1 MRVAVLDYGVGNLH
15 SLSKALEVAGARVQV
30 VRDAEGVFAADAL
43 VLPGVGA
50 FASAASVLAAWAG
63 DLREALAAGFPC
75 LGICLGMQL
84 LFDESEE
91 GEGRGLGAIPGKVVR
106 LRAPVVPHM
115 GWNRV
120 ECAADPLFG
129 DREPLVAYF
138 AHSFVCEPRDPAC
151 VSAWVDYGG
160 VRFAAAVRSGNVFGV
175 QFHPEKSSR
184 PGLELLRRFVDR
196 VRRGR

>member
-15 SLSKALEVAGARVQV
+15 SLTKALEVAGARVQV
-30 VRDAEGVFAADAL
+30 VREGRAALFADAL

-50 FASAASVLAAWAG
+50 FGSAASVLGEWAG
-63 DLREALAAGFPC
+63 ELRAALASGFPC

-91 GEGRGLGAIPGKVVR
+91 GEGRGLGAIPGGVVR

-120 ECAADPLFG
+120 ECEGDPLFG
-129 DREPLVAYF
+129 AAESLVAYF

-151 VSAWVDYGG
+151 VSAWVEYGG
-160 VRFAAAVRSGNVFGV
+160 VRFTAAVRSGNVFGV

-184 PGLELLRRFVDR
+184 AGLELLRRFLDL